1 MNKEFEKALNMDAM
15 VERMQMVKA
24 MEFIARKINDESVL
38 VNGWLSLGVA
48 DGDIECGDLDVK
60 MPYEEDVVWDYVEDD
75 ESFADL
81 MRVFLDCM
89 VLANK
94 HGGLYCGGVVSK

>member
-24 MEFIARKINDESVL
+24 MEFIARKINDERVF
-38 VNGWLSLGVA
+38 VGEWLSLGVA
-48 DGDIECGDLDVK
+48 DGDIKCGDLEVK
-60 MPYEEDVVWDYVEDD
+60 MPYEEDVAFDYVEDE
-75 ESFADL
+75 ESFAEL
-81 MRVFLDCM
+81 MQTFLDCM